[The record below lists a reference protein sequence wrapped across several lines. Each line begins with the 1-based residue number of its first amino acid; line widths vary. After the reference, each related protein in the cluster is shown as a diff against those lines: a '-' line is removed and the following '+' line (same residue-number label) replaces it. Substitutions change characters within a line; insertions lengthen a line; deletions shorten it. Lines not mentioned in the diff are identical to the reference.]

1 MDELYPLDEE
11 SEVVS
16 VGPEKEPVDD
26 LVLGDV
32 SDISDVVEIV
42 DVVLA
47 KLDLDV
53 NDDMVDKVLVDLG

>member
-1 MDELYPLDEE
+1 M
-11 SEVVS
+11 S

-42 DVVLA
+42 DVVLV